1 MRELVEAVVHMV
13 ALVIGRFRLLA
24 AITRVE
30 LSKRYS
36 GSLFGRLW
44 IVLHPALL
52 LSIYLFLFLV
62 VFPVRFPGYTDFRFV
77 LYIFTG
83 LVPFIG
89 LSDAVSSGVP
99 CLKQNLHLVKSVMI
113 PLELIPIRTVA
124 VASVGMFASLA
135 LLAVLLL
142 ISAPPHWTML
152 ALPIVVVLQLA
163 FHTGIVFFLSP
174 IALGFPDVS
183 YLTNLLLLFLMFIS
197 PIAFRIDMVP
207 EPMRILVYM
216 NPVYYQT
223 EVYRSL
229 LLDGRMPEPFPAL
242 VYVGICLGIFVLGS
256 WFFRRFQGVLADYE

>member
-1 MRELVEAVVHMV
+1 MCRLVV
-13 ALVIGRFRLLA
+13 GRSHLLA
-24 AITRVE
+24 SITRVE

-36 GSLFGRLW
+36 GSLFGQLW
-44 IVLHPALL
+44 IVLHPAML

-62 VFPVRFPGYTDFRFV
+62 VFKVRFPGYSDFRFV

-89 LSDAVSSGVP
+89 LSDAVSSGVT

-124 VASVGMFASLA
+124 VASVTMFASLA
-135 LLAVLLL
+135 FLMILLLA
-142 ISAPPHWTML
+142 SEAPHLSML
-152 ALPIVVVLQLA
+152 ALPLVVALQLLL
-163 FHTGIVFFLSP
+163 HTGVVFFLSP

-197 PIAFRIDMVP
+197 PIAFKVDMVP

-223 EVYRSL
+223 EVYRSI
-229 LLDGRMPEPFPAL
+229 LLDGRLPEPTAAL
-242 VYVGICLGIFVLGS
+242 VYAGVCLATFAMGS
-256 WFFRRFQGVLADYE
+256 LFFRRFQGILADYE